1 VSSLSVSMIVFAA
14 LFAGALSGIFIHSKL
29 PEDHRADDTK
39 AVVQLVMGLVATMAA
54 LLLSLLIASAHTFY
68 DTQQTEVDQLGANIV
83 LLDDMLARYGAE
95 TQPIRGLFR
104 HDVGTI
110 VQTMSAVEGVGSST
124 LAPGQRSARSSGM
137 LEQVLALTPA
147 TAAQRYEQTTALTL
161 MSEIAEA
168 RMLIHEQTSG
178 RLPVALFVVMLIWL
192 TLLFLGFGL
201 FARMNAMVIVATFF
215 GAVSVAAAMFLILD
229 MSRPYSGLT
238 RVSIAPIQNALAQI
252 DH

>member
-1 VSSLSVSMIVFAA
+1 MIVFAT
-14 LFAGALSGIFIHSKL
+14 LFASALCGIFIHSKL
-29 PEDHRADDTK
+29 PEHHRADDTK

-68 DTQQTEVDQLGANIV
+68 DTQQTEVEQLGANIILV
-83 LLDDMLARYGAE
+83 DDLLARYGAE
-95 TQPIRGLFR
+95 TQPIRKLFR
-104 HDVGTI
+104 YDVGAI

-124 LAPGQRSARSSGM
+124 LVPGQRSAGSSGM

-147 TAAQRYEQTTALTL
+147 TAAQRYDQTTALTL

-168 RMLIHEQTSG
+168 RLLIHEQASG
-178 RLPVALFVVMLIWL
+178 GLPVPLFVVMLTWL

-201 FARMNAMVIVATFF
+201 FARMNTMVIVATFF

-252 DH
+252 GH